1 MTNADFFLPYFRA
14 MEIVTWKF
22 HVDDYAE
29 GGYII
34 ILDRYFPTAMEL
46 DINISEHIT
55 IGGT

>member
-1 MTNADFFLPYFRA
+1 

-29 GGYII
+29 GGYRM
-34 ILDRYFPTAMEL
+34 ILDRYLPTAMEL